1 MDPLTILLLSS
12 IILALLCVH
21 LHRKQQ
27 YWEAQG
33 IPLLKPFLYFF
44 YGRGR
49 IGTDCH
55 AIDIPNEVYQRFRES
70 GAPLA
75 GMFMLSD
82 PLIILLDLELIK
94 HVLIKDFANF
104 SYRGLY
110 HNLRDDPLMG
120 NLAAI
125 DGPYWKRLRAKLTPS
140 FTTGKMKFMY
150 PTLIKVA
157 EQLSGVVDRRIS
169 AEGVI
174 DVKDLSACYTTD
186 VIASSTLGIECDS
199 LHNPLE
205 DFRLITVKFFE
216 EYSVTRDLISQRL
229 PQLAKFLHWTNT
241 PKVVTDFY
249 IKVVRDNIAYREEHG
264 IVRQD
269 FLQIMIDLI
278 KTESLTMEEIAAQV
292 FVFIIAGYETTST
305 TMTNCLWELA
315 VNEDIQELVRE
326 EIVQVM
332 QDHDDVLTY
341 ECLKQMTYLDQAL
354 KETLRKHPIAPALKR
369 VAYEDYKVPGT
380 NYVIKANTTVLIPS
394 EAIQHDPRYYPEP
407 EKFDPLRFTPEAMEE
422 RHPMTFLPFGDG
434 PRNCIGLRFGRMQ
447 VLIGLVML
455 LRKYHFSVA
464 QTTPIPIVYDKTIL
478 LRAPKGKVELKCERL
493 VEQKYVDHVGKGVDV
508 ELENFASSIRVRR
521 EYEYADGERNK

>member
-1 MDPLTILLLSS
+1 MEPLLVFSLLLLTVLSL
-12 IILALLCVH
+12 ICIFLR
-21 LHRKQQ
+21 RKQQ

-33 IPLLKPFLYFF
+33 IPLLKPFLFF
-44 YGRGR
+44 YYGRGR

-55 AIDIPNEVYQRFRES
+55 AIDIPNEVYQRYRET
-70 GAPLA
+70 GVPLA

-150 PTLIKVA
+150 PTLIKVG
-157 EQLSGVVDRRIS
+157 EQLADVVDARIS
-169 AEGVI
+169 RDGVL
-174 DVKDLSACYTTD
+174 DVKDLAACYTTD

-199 LHNPLE
+199 LHDPLE

-249 IKVVRDNIAYREEHG
+249 IKVVRDNIAYREEHS

-292 FVFIIAGYETTST
+292 FVFVIAGYETTST

-326 EIVQVM
+326 EIVQVL
-332 QDHDDVLTY
+332 QEHDDVLTY
-341 ECLKQMTYLDQAL
+341 DCLKKMTYLDQTL

-369 VAYEDYKVPGT
+369 VAFEDYKVPGT
-380 NYVIKANTTVLIPS
+380 NFIIKANTTVLIPT
-394 EAIQHDPRYYPEP
+394 EAIQHDPRYFPEP
-407 EKFDPLRFTPEAMEE
+407 DKFEPMRFTTEAMEQ

-455 LRKYHFSVA
+455 LRKYRFSVA
-464 QTTPIPIVYDKTIL
+464 KTTPIPIVYDKTIL

-493 VEQKYVDHVGKGVDV
+493 VADNHVVNVGKRGV
-508 ELENFASSIRVRR
+508 EIAENFVMTIGERR
-521 EYEYADGERNK
+521 EFAYGERNK

>member
-1 MDPLTILLLSS
+1 MDPLTVLLL
-12 IILALLCVH
+12 LFTALTLICIH

-33 IPLLKPFLYFF
+33 IPLIKPFLFF
-44 YGRGR
+44 YYGRGR
-49 IGTDCH
+49 IGSDCH
-55 AIDIPNEVYQRFRES
+55 AIDIPNEVYSRFRES
-70 GAPLA
+70 GLPLA
-75 GMFMLSD
+75 GMFMIGD
-82 PLIILLDLELIK
+82 PLIILLDLEVIK

-157 EQLSGVVDRRIS
+157 EQLSSVVEKRLTT
-169 AEGVI
+169 EGII

-186 VIASSTLGIECDS
+186 VIACSTLGIECDS
-199 LHNPLE
+199 LHNPNE
-205 DFRLITVKFFE
+205 DFRLITMKFFE
-216 EYSVTRDLISQRL
+216 EYSVTRDLISQRF
-229 PQLAKFLHWTNT
+229 PQLAKMLRWTNT
-241 PKVVTDFY
+241 PKSVTDFY

-269 FLQIMIDLI
+269 FLQIMMDLI
-278 KTESLTMEEIAAQV
+278 KTEALTMEEIAAQV

-315 VNEDIQELVRE
+315 VNEDIQDMVRE
-326 EIVQVM
+326 EIVRVM
-332 QDHDDVLTY
+332 QDHGDQLTY
-341 ECLKQMTYLDQAL
+341 GCLKQMTYLDQTL

-380 NYVIKANTTVLIPS
+380 NFIIKANTTVLIPS

-407 EKFDPLRFTPEAMEE
+407 NKFDPMRFTPEAMEE

-455 LRKYHFSVA
+455 LRKYRFSVA
-464 QTTPIPIVYDKTIL
+464 KTTPIPLVYDKAIL
-478 LRAPKGKVELKCERL
+478 LRAPKGMVELKCERI
-493 VEQKYVDHVGKGVDV
+493 VEERCLSNVAKASTEEQQ
-508 ELENFASSIRVRR
+508 NFVQRISEQR
-521 EYEYADGERNK
+521 EHEIAKEERNK

>member
-1 MDPLTILLLSS
+1 MDPLTVLILLLT
-12 IILALLCVH
+12 ALTLICIH

-27 YWEAQG
+27 YWAAQG
-33 IPLLKPFLYFF
+33 IPLLKPYLFF
-44 YGRGR
+44 YYGRGR

-55 AIDIPNEVYQRFRES
+55 AIDIPNEVYRRYRET
-70 GAPLA
+70 GVPLA

-94 HVLIKDFANF
+94 HVLIKDFGNF

-125 DGPYWKRLRAKLTPS
+125 DGLYWKRLRAKLTPS

-150 PTLIKVA
+150 PTLIKVG
-157 EQLSGVVDRRIS
+157 EQLSSVVEKRLS

-199 LHNPLE
+199 LHNPNE
-205 DFRLITVKFFE
+205 DFRLITMKFFE
-216 EYSVTRDLISQRL
+216 EYSVTRDLISQRF
-229 PQLAKFLHWTNT
+229 PQLAKMLRWTNT
-241 PKVVTDFY
+241 PRTVTDFY

-269 FLQIMIDLI
+269 FLQIMMDLI

-315 VNEDIQELVRE
+315 VNEDIQDLVRE
-326 EIVQVM
+326 EIVRVL

-341 ECLKQMTYLDQAL
+341 DCLKQMTYLDQTL

-380 NYVIKANTTVLIPS
+380 NFTIKANTTVLIPS
-394 EAIQHDPRYYPEP
+394 EAIQHDPSYYPDP
-407 EKFDPLRFTPEAMEE
+407 DKFDPMRFTAEGIDA

-455 LRKYHFSVA
+455 LRKYRFRVA
-464 QTTPIPIVYDKTIL
+464 PTTPIPIIYDKTIL
-478 LRAPKGKVELKCERL
+478 LRAPKGKVELKCEKIIEENYL
-493 VEQKYVDHVGKGVDV
+493 SNISKGASDEQK
-508 ELENFASSIRVRR
+508 NFVLSISEKR
-521 EYEYADGERNK
+521 EFEILGDERNK

>member
-1 MDPLTILLLSS
+1 MVALILLLLLF
-12 IILALLCVH
+12 IVLALICIY
-21 LHRKQQ
+21 LHHKQQ
-27 YWEAQG
+27 YWVKQG
-33 IPLLKPFLYFF
+33 IPLLKPYLFF
-44 YGRGR
+44 YYGRGR
-49 IGTDCH
+49 IGTDIH
-55 AIDIPNEVYQRFRES
+55 AIDLPNEVYQRYRES
-70 GAPLA
+70 GVPFA

-94 HVLIKDFANF
+94 HVLIKDFGNF

-157 EQLSGVVDRRIS
+157 EQLPNVVDQRLSID
-169 AEGVI
+169 GVI

-199 LHNPLE
+199 LSNPYE
-205 DFRLITVKFFE
+205 DFRLITLKFFE
-216 EYSVTRDLISQRL
+216 EYSVTRDLISQCL
-229 PQLAKFLHWTNT
+229 PQLAKMLRWTNT
-241 PKVVTDFY
+241 PKSVTDFY

-269 FLQIMIDLI
+269 FLQIMMDLI

-326 EIVQVM
+326 EIVQVL
-332 QDHDDVLTY
+332 QEHNDVLTY
-341 ECLKQMTYLDQAL
+341 DCLKKMAYLDQTL

-369 VAYEDYKVPGT
+369 VSYEDYKVPGT
-380 NYVIKANTTVLIPS
+380 NYVIKAHTTVLIPS
-394 EAIQHDPRYYPEP
+394 EAIQHDPRYYADP
-407 EKFDPLRFTPEAMEE
+407 EKFDPMRFTPEAMEQ

-447 VLIGLVML
+447 VLIGLVIL
-455 LRKYHFSVA
+455 LRKYRFSVA
-464 QTTPIPIVYDKTIL
+464 KTTPIPIVYDKTIL
-478 LRAPKGKVELKCERL
+478 LRAPKGKLELKCERI
-493 VEQKYVDHVGKGVDV
+493 VEEESAKLSTEEMK
-508 ELENFASSIRVRR
+508 NFANGIKRDERV
-521 EYEYADGERNK
+521 KLQ

>member
-1 MDPLTILLLSS
+1 MDPLTVLLLSF
-12 IILALLCVH
+12 IILALICIH

-33 IPLLKPFLYFF
+33 IPLLKPFLFFF

-157 EQLSGVVDRRIS
+157 EQLPGVVDRRLSDAGI
-169 AEGVI
+169 I

-186 VIASSTLGIECDS
+186 VIASSTLGIDCDS

-229 PQLAKFLHWTNT
+229 PQLAKMLHWTNT

-249 IKVVRDNIAYREEHG
+249 IKVVRDNIAYRAEHG

-278 KTESLTMEEIAAQV
+278 KTEALTTNEIAAQV

-315 VNEDIQELVRE
+315 VNEDIQEQVRE
-326 EIVQVM
+326 EVVQVM
-332 QDHDDVLTY
+332 QMHNDVLTY
-341 ECLKQMTYLDQAL
+341 ECLNQMTYLDQVL
-354 KETLRKHPIAPALKR
+354 KETLRKHLIAPALKR

-380 NYVIKANTTVLIPS
+380 NFVIKANTTVLIPS

-447 VLIGLVML
+447 VLIGLAVM
-455 LRKYHFSVA
+455 LRKYRFSVA
-464 QTTPIPIVYDKTIL
+464 PTTPIPLVYDQTIL

-493 VEQKYVDHVGKGVDV
+493 VEEKFADHIPKGVNV
-508 ELENFASSIRVRR
+508 EVENFTASIRERR
-521 EYEYADGERNK
+521 EYEYTDGERNK